1 MNGQDMRRGGGG
13 ADGDRGNVPV
23 GPAHPGGSRFARPDR
38 SGDGGHGGIGDAVR
52 DLGRRLA
59 SGEAGTLLVL
69 LMVAAIWT
77 FFQFQNARFLSPQNL
92 TNLML
97 QQAAVATI
105 SIGVVL
111 ILLLGEIDL
120 SVGAVS
126 GLCASVM
133 AVLTVNMRWPAA
145 LAIAAALL
153 LGAAIG
159 LFNGLMITRFRIPSF
174 VVTLAGSLAWVGVQL
189 YVLGETGT
197 INLLDPLIMGLTY
210 TFFSPAVGWAIVLVA
225 IAAAALFEVLG
236 RRGRLASGLKVEPMR
251 SLVVRVAAVGAAFV
265 AMILVV
271 NEDRGLPLVVT
282 IVFALALGAAYL
294 TERTRFGR
302 HVFAVG
308 GNAEAARRAGIR
320 IDNVRIVVFMLGSTL
335 AATGGVLAASRLI
348 AVNQSSGSSDLLL
361 MAIAGPV
368 IAGTSLFGGRG
379 SAWSALLGAIV
390 IGSIANGM
398 DLLAFNSSVKYMVTG
413 SVLIAAVTIE
423 SVTRMRRLGER

>member
-1 MNGQDMRRGGGG
+1 MIRE
-13 ADGDRGNVPV
+13 
-23 GPAHPGGSRFARPDR
+23 
-38 SGDGGHGGIGDAVR
+38 
-52 DLGRRLA
+52 LGRKLA
-59 SGEAGTLLVL
+59 QGEAGPLLVI

-77 FFQFQNARFLSPQNL
+77 FFQFQNDRFLSAGNL

-133 AVLTVNMRWPAA
+133 AVLVVNRGVPPVLAVVAA
-145 LAIAAALL
+145 LA
-153 LGAAIG
+153 LGALIG
-159 LFNGLMITRFRIPSF
+159 LFNGFMITRFRIPSF
-174 VVTLAGSLAWVGVQL
+174 VVTLAGSLTWVGVQL
-189 YVLGETGT
+189 LVLGETGT
-197 INLLDPLIMGLTY
+197 INLGDNFITQLTSTYFSPLIGWVV
-210 TFFSPAVGWAIVLVA
+210 AVLAIVLTA
-225 IAAAALFEVLG
+225 GFALLG
-236 RRGRLASGLKVEPMR
+236 RAGRARSGLPVETMR
-251 SLVVRVAAVGAAFV
+251 SLFVRTGLIGAAFI
-265 AMILVV
+265 ALILVV
-271 NEDRGLPLVVT
+271 NQDRGLPLVVC
-282 IVFALALGAAYL
+282 IVFGLVLAFAYI

-308 GNAEAARRAGIR
+308 GNAEAARRAGIK
-320 IDNVRIVVFMLGSTL
+320 IDHVRILVFTLGSTL
-335 AATGGVLAASRLI
+335 AAAGGVLGASRLM

-379 SAWSALLGAIV
+379 TAWSAILGAVV

-398 DLLAFNSSVKYMVTG
+398 NLLAFSSSVKFIVTG
-413 SVLIAAVTIE
+413 AVLIAAVTIE
-423 SVTRMRRLGER
+423 SVTRMRRRSEVT

>member
-1 MNGQDMRRGGGG
+1 MSAEQANSKPSRGVG
-13 ADGDRGNVPV
+13 AL
-23 GPAHPGGSRFARPDR
+23 
-38 SGDGGHGGIGDAVR
+38 IKE
-52 DLGRRLA
+52 LGRKLA
-59 SGEAGTLLVL
+59 EGEAGALLVI
-69 LMVAAIWT
+69 LMVGAIWT
-77 FFQFQNARFLSPQNL
+77 FFQFQNDRFLSPINL

-105 SIGVVL
+105 SLGVVM

-133 AVLTVNMRWPAA
+133 AVLIVQRHVNSVLAVGLA
-145 LAIAAALL
+145 LG
-153 LGAAIG
+153 LGAVIG
-159 LFNGLMITRFRIPSF
+159 LFNGFMITRFRIPSF
-174 VVTLAGSLAWVGVQL
+174 VVTLAGSLAWVGFQL

-197 INLLDPLIMGLTY
+197 INLGDKFVVGLTY
-210 TFFSPAVGWAIVLVA
+210 TFLTPLQGWIVTILAIVLT
-225 IAAAALFEVLG
+225 AAFALLG
-236 RRGRLASGLKVEPMR
+236 RARRKAAGLSVGLLQN
-251 SLVVRVAAVGAAFV
+251 LVLRVSAIGLAFV

-271 NEDRGLPLVVT
+271 NQDRGLPLVIC
-282 IVFALALGAAYL
+282 IVFLLALGVSYL

-302 HVFAVG
+302 HIFAVG
-308 GNAEAARRAGIR
+308 GNAEASRRAGIK
-320 IDNVRIVVFMLGSTL
+320 IDHVRIIVFVLGSTFAAVGGIL
-335 AATGGVLAASRLI
+335 ASSRLM

-379 SAWSALLGAIV
+379 SAWSALLGAVV

-398 DLLAFNSSVKYMVTG
+398 NLLAFDSSVKYIVTG

-423 SVTRMRRLGER
+423 SLTRMRRQGER